1 MSLLNEALRELDQ
14 RQQGEKRDNPVP
26 AGLQDN
32 RSGRPWLTAGLSAA
46 LVLMSLLALWFWLQ
60 GAGGETSP
68 GEEVQSTASPAP
80 VANPATVS
88 PSSPAPDPSVAPIAE
103 PVPQPRETAR
113 ASLEEA
119 GAGSEVTDTEAT
131 ETETQAPAPA
141 EKTED
146 RQTEPEDAP
155 QPMAQSSGSDTGD
168 DTGETNNPD
177 PGGNEAASRPQQTVS
192 QNTDTQETGSDRA
205 VRSTSDAPEAE
216 STPVRQLSPQQVEAR
231 IARDIREQLARGDI
245 KDATEQAR
253 RRLAQ
258 DSDSPATRAA
268 MASHFLRLEQPV
280 PALEWL
286 PDGVTSRYPG
296 LRLLRARAELQ
307 QGEPR
312 QALGWLN
319 RDLPPVASHSRY
331 HVTLAA
337 LQQQLGQHEAAATT
351 WARLIEHDDSQ
362 ARWWAGLGIALE
374 GQGRNESARRAF
386 VQASALPGL
395 NDTLQRY
402 VQRRL
407 RDGSPTSGNR

>member
-1 MSLLNEALRELDQ
+1 MSLLNEALRDLDQ
-14 RQQGEKRDNPVP
+14 RQQEDKRDNPVP

-32 RSGRPWLTAGLSAA
+32 RTGRPWLTAGLSAA

-60 GAGGETSP
+60 GAGGEASP
-68 GEEVQSTASPAP
+68 GEEAQSTASPTP
-80 VANPATVS
+80 VPNPATIS

-103 PVPQPRETAR
+103 PVPQPR
-113 ASLEEA
+113 ASMDEA
-119 GAGSEVTDTEAT
+119 GTKAAGKEAT
-131 ETETQAPAPA
+131 ETETQAPAPT
-141 EKTED
+141 EETED
-146 RQTEPEDAP
+146 RQSEPDAS
-155 QPMAQSSGSDTGD
+155 QQLAQRSGSDTGD
-168 DTGETNNPD
+168 DTGEANNPD
-177 PGGNEAASRPQQTVS
+177 PGANEAASRPQQTDS
-192 QNTDTQETGSDRA
+192 QNTDTQEAGADRETGSA
-205 VRSTSDAPEAE
+205 SNAPEGE
-216 STPVRQLSPQQVEAR
+216 SSPVRQLSPQQVEAR
-231 IARDIREQLARGDI
+231 VARHIREHLARGDI

-258 DSDSPATRAA
+258 DSDSPATREA

-286 PDGVTSRYPG
+286 PDGVTRRYPG

-319 RDLPPVASHSRY
+319 RDLPPVASQSRY